1 METILV
7 EFTKLFT
14 EDNVTVLNQDNGI
27 TREQQNNIDSEVND
41 YQATIKN
48 TFIPHEVNKIILKK
62 IIKDL
67 KNNKSKGHIIR
78 YKMN

>member
-14 EDNVTVLNQDNGI
+14 EGNVTVSKQENGI
-27 TREQQNNIDSEVND
+27 TREQQNNLDSEVND

-48 TFIPHEVNKIILKK
+48 SFIPHEVNKTILKK

-67 KNNKSKGHIIR
+67 KNNKKAIIR
-78 YKMN
+78 YSKDTK